1 VGDRRHLLD
10 ARPPQQLLLQIILV
24 VEDDGRHRGPV
35 RRLTPPPAVRER
47 GGGRGNIAQRPK
59 RLNGAALHRVP
70 IAGDRGERGTAA
82 QQLL

>member
-10 ARPPQQLLLQIILV
+10 ARPPQQFVLQIILV
-24 VEDDGRHRGPV
+24 VEDNGRHRGPV
-35 RRLTPPPAVRER
+35 RRLTAPPAVRER
-47 GGGRGNIAQRPK
+47 GSSRGNIAQRPQ
-59 RLNGAALHRVP
+59 RLNGAALHGVP